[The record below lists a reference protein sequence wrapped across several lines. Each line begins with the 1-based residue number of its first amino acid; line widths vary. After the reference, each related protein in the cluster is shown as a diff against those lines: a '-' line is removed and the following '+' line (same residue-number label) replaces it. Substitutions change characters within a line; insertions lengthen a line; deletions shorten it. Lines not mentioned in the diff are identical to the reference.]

1 MEEDDELKDTLKNT
15 QKQPIKTN
23 LASVTDRNPSQ
34 LKNQHINQ
42 PAKKQL
48 APIATV
54 PGIPPKEA
62 AKGLIPSVS
71 SKTGG
76 ALPLPPKSSNALQN
90 VVAVANVVKHMT

>member
-15 QKQPIKTN
+15 QKQHIKTN
-23 LASVTDRNPSQ
+23 IASVTDRNPSQ

-48 APIATV
+48 APIAPV

-62 AKGLIPSVS
+62 QKGVIPSVS
-71 SKTGG
+71 TKTGG
-76 ALPLPPKSSNALQN
+76 VIPLAPKSNAL
-90 VVAVANVVKHMT
+90 